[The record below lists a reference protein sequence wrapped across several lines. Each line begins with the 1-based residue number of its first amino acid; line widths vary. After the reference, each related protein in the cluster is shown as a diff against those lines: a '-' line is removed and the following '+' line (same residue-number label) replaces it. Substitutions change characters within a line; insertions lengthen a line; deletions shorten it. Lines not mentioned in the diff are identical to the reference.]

1 MNTFIR
7 AADFDDWLK
16 TLTDQIATARVLA
29 RLRSA
34 MLGNFGDCGGVG
46 DGVSE
51 MRIHDADPCRPR
63 LPRLFRQ
70 DGVDCLCAARRR
82 RQVDA
87 ETGHPSGKGAGKRT
101 ERQNEMTTYATF
113 DVADYLDNDE
123 VVAEYLSAAMEDPD
137 PAVFLAALSD
147 VAKARGVGKIA
158 DDTGLEPE
166 GSDTIP
172 RVAPSREAVNGLL
185 RALGMRLVVVADR
198 GPS

>member
-1 MNTFIR
+1 MRHVAGDEYVHSIGQLR
-7 AADFDDWLK
+7 
-16 TLTDQIATARVLA
+16 RLA
-29 RLRSA
+29 E
-34 MLGNFGDCGGVG
+34 N
-46 DGVSE
+46 
-51 MRIHDADPCRPR
+51 
-63 LPRLFRQ
+63 
-70 DGVDCLCAARRR
+70 ARRSGR
-82 RQVDA
+82 DG
-87 ETGHPSGKGAGKRT
+87 ESFGTPPKCDDTLDLPPSDFTGDIGGSAVMADLVTRDEIRLAGKRA
-101 ERQNEMTTYATF
+101 ERQNEMTIYAPF

-123 VVAEYLSAAMEDPD
+123 VVAEYLSAATEDPD

-158 DDTGLEPE
+158 DDTGPEPE

>member
-1 MNTFIR
+1 
-7 AADFDDWLK
+7 
-16 TLTDQIATARVLA
+16 
-29 RLRSA
+29 
-34 MLGNFGDCGGVG
+34 
-46 DGVSE
+46 
-51 MRIHDADPCRPR
+51 
-63 LPRLFRQ
+63 
-70 DGVDCLCAARRR
+70 
-82 RQVDA
+82 
-87 ETGHPSGKGAGKRT
+87 
-101 ERQNEMTTYATF
+101 MTTYATF